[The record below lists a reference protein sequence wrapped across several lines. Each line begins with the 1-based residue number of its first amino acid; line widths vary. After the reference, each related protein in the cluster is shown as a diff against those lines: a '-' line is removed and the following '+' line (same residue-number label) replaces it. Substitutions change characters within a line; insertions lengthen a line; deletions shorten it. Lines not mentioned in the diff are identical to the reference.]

1 MKPEDYAYNSE
12 IRRFCKA
19 PLPGELRVAV
29 NNFFKMYDRYVA
41 LNKAKVVCTTPQQK
55 ELMYIK
61 LLRAYLSLLR
71 HLN

>member
-1 MKPEDYAYNSE
+1 MKPENHAHNSE
-12 IRRFCKA
+12 ISYSCRA
-19 PLPGELRVAV
+19 PLPGELLVAV

-71 HLN
+71 RL